1 MAYKPTDPRGFD
13 AAQSQWLATEQ
24 DKIARE
30 FVEAKDYLPMRV
42 LYAAPL
48 KPRAGWL
55 VYADGTMWNP
65 GSGQGVYRYTLAG
78 AWAYVG

>member
-1 MAYKPTDPRGFD
+1 MYRPNDPQGFD
-13 AAQSQWLATEQ
+13 QVQAQYLRTEQ

-42 LYAAPL
+42 LYAAPS

-55 VYADGTMWNP
+55 VYADGVVFNP
-65 GSGQGVYRYTLAG
+65 GSGQGLYRYTLAG
-78 AWAYVG
+78 AWAFVG